1 MQPARRDPRVRV
13 LIGLRLMLIRRV
25 LPCHELSIPL
35 GLLGAAGRRWTRGSG
50 VLGYPVHLS
59 YLQEITILT

>member
-1 MQPARRDPRVRV
+1 MQPARRDPRVRT

-25 LPCHELSIPL
+25 LPCRELSIPL

-50 VLGYPVHLS
+50 VPGYPVRLG
-59 YLQEITILT
+59 YLQEIPLGM